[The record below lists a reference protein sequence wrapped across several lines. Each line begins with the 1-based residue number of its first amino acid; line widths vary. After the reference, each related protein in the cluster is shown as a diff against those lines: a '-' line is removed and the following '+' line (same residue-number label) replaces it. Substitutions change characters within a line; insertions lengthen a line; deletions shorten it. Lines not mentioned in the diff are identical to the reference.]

1 MLSYESRPLSL
12 GSGHSK
18 ASQNAHTNKMENAVD
33 SPSVDHMSNAISQK
47 TSPQRQL
54 NTKYRH
60 IWLIT
65 GPAGCGKSTV
75 AEHIA
80 KSLNLPYIEGD
91 NVCWTAHWLQSL
103 LWFEL

>member
-18 ASQNAHTNKMENAVD
+18 AAQNGPTNKMDATVD
-33 SPSVDHMSNAISQK
+33 SPSPDHMSNGISPK
-47 TSPQRQL
+47 ASPQRHP
-54 NTKYRH
+54 KMDHRH

-75 AEHIA
+75 AEYVA
-80 KSLNLPYIEGD
+80 KSLHLPYIEGD
-91 NVCWTAHWLQSL
+91 NVCS
-103 LWFEL
+103 